1 MTAAVLSRSSAPT
14 LPSVNFGPFKLL
26 EAVPWLVFA
35 TGLRYLATNWGV
47 IGILLLAFSVY
58 ATLIAFVVCVR
69 RMFIVQNVDKALIGW
84 SVPQQFQAAKML
96 FLRLLALCSLA
107 TLLWLPFFKGDDLI
121 AFLVGPD
128 GIAFDT
134 LDVAFFVKPWC
145 AVCAGLAFLML
156 LQQDRGEKRVCVA
169 ALTEFARRA
178 LYLVPALVLMTCF
191 YALFAVVQDFA
202 RLHVEAAMRGIV
214 SPPLR
219 NSLFFLFVFSF
230 ASVKLWANVA
240 ILVFFLRLSYADEAQ
255 SQNDESL
262 APAAV
267 PARIRRHR

>member
-1 MTAAVLSRSSAPT
+1 MTAAVLSRSATPA
-14 LPSVNFGPFKLL
+14 LPSVSFGPFKLL

-35 TGLRYLATNWGV
+35 TALRFLATNWGV

-69 RMFIVQNVDKALIGW
+69 RMFIVQNVEKALIGW
-84 SVPQQFQAAKML
+84 SAPQQLQAAKML

-107 TLLWLPFFKGDDLI
+107 TLLWLPFFKGENLI

-156 LQQDRGEKRVCVA
+156 LQQDSGEKRGLLS
-169 ALTEFARRA
+169 ALGEFARRA
-178 LYLVPALVLMTCF
+178 LHLVPALVLMTCF
-191 YALFAVVQDFA
+191 YVLFAIVQDFV
-202 RLHVEAAMRGIV
+202 RGLVQDAMRGMA

-219 NSLFFLFVFSF
+219 NGLFFLFVFSF

-240 ILVFFLRLSYADEAQ
+240 ILVFFLRLSYADEARA
-255 SQNDESL
+255 NHNL
-262 APAAV
+262 ALAAASRQ
-267 PARIRRHR
+267 P